1 MGKAYSKG
9 AKLRAK
15 RAGLPDLAKVPR
27 KQPNGR
33 KRRAAGHM
41 GEQNP
46 EKTALEA
53 RARQSGKPSKDLGE
67 MRHPAYGEAAGRA
80 IYAIHGGDTAKSLWD
95 AYTALSGAYKRYLSV
110 CIGSSV
116 DAKTAKIEMMPDRFE
131 TSASDTP
138 DMRSEDERHRAAANA
153 WHGWR
158 NALNELPLGH
168 SAAIYAA
175 LHGWGDLMDGGQIT
189 AQGKRFVD
197 AMKELEQ
204 GK

>member
-15 RAGLPDLAKVPR
+15 KAGLPDLAEVPK

-33 KRRAAGHM
+33 KRRPKGHI
-41 GEQNP
+41 GEKNP
-46 EKTALEA
+46 EKTVLTA
-53 RARQSGKPSKDLGE
+53 RARQSGKSPKDIGE
-67 MRHPAYGEAAGRA
+67 MRATAYGEAAGMA
-80 IYAIHGGDTAKSLWD
+80 IYAIHGGDTAKRLWD
-95 AYTALSGAYKRYLSV
+95 GYTALSGAYKRYLSI
-110 CIGSSV
+110 CLQSGV
-116 DAKTAKIEMMPDRFE
+116 DAKTAKIEMMPERFE
-131 TSASDTP
+131 ASASDTP

-158 NALNELPLGH
+158 NTLNELPLGH

-189 AQGKRFVD
+189 AQGRRFVS
-197 AMKELEQ
+197 AMEKLD
-204 GK
+204 K